1 MNKKKF
7 SLGIS
12 LFALVGAM
20 LVNGCTTNEEKGKA
34 YVTIETNPSVELVVD
49 EDGFVVA
56 VNGLNEDGKL
66 LMASEDLTG
75 LSIEEA
81 AKKVVELT
89 EKLGFTVQGTI
100 DEESQEISI
109 SVSATKESVQEG
121 LTQTLQEEVN
131 KVVTELNLDAKVT
144 EVQAVAREN
153 LEVIVLEQFPHL
165 TEEEVKA
172 MTVEEL
178 HSYLQAAV
186 AEKALFASV
195 KLEEYYQDLKEYE
208 FKLAYKEEL
217 AKSLEESESVV
228 ANAIYSTYNA
238 IVTKL
243 HETITKLQQ
252 TEVEFLTSPDSIY
265 VKALNS
271 LNAAKDEVIGIRV
284 ELGARETKGYVTE
297 ALIGALTAAEATLST
312 CSEALTTV
320 ETTFKATVAAAI
332 AGIEAVLVS
341 LEQVEKTFP
350 SDIDFN
356 AALTNAETYIND
368 AKNGAMAKFEASFQE
383 GDLAEIKTAI
393 ETRKASLQ
401 TLVDSKKQKVE
412 QEAAQ

>member
-7 SLGIS
+7 SLCVS

-217 AKSLEESESVV
+217 AKSLEESKSVV

-238 IVTKL
+238 IVNKL

-271 LNAAKDEVIGIRV
+271 LNSAKDEVIGIRV
-284 ELGARETKGYVTE
+284 ELGARETKGYVTD
-297 ALIGALTAAEATLST
+297 ALISALTAAEATLNT

-320 ETTFKATVAAAI
+320 ETTFKATVATAI

>member
-7 SLGIS
+7 SLGVS

-49 EDGFVVA
+49 EDSFVVA

-217 AKSLEESESVV
+217 AKSLEESKSVV

-238 IVTKL
+238 IVNKL

-271 LNAAKDEVIGIRV
+271 LNSAKDEVIGIRV
-284 ELGARETKGYVTE
+284 ELGARETKGYVTD
-297 ALIGALTAAEATLST
+297 ALISALTAAEATLNT

-320 ETTFKATVAAAI
+320 ETTFKATVATAI

>member
-7 SLGIS
+7 SLGVS

-217 AKSLEESESVV
+217 AKSLEESKSVV

-238 IVTKL
+238 IVNKL

-271 LNAAKDEVIGIRV
+271 LNSAKDEVIGIRV
-284 ELGARETKGYVTE
+284 ELGARETKGYVTD
-297 ALIGALTAAEATLST
+297 ALISALTAAEATLNT

-320 ETTFKATVAAAI
+320 ETTFKATVATAI

-383 GDLAEIKTAI
+383 GDLVEIKTAI

>member
-7 SLGIS
+7 SLGVS

-75 LSIEEA
+75 LSIEKA

-144 EVQAVAREN
+144 EVQAVTREN

-217 AKSLEESESVV
+217 AKSLEKSESVV

-238 IVTKL
+238 IVNKL

-271 LNAAKDEVIGIRV
+271 LNSAKDEVIGIRV

-297 ALIGALTAAEATLST
+297 ALISALTAAEATLNT

-320 ETTFKATVAAAI
+320 ETAFKATVATAI

>member
-7 SLGIS
+7 SLGVS
-12 LFALVGAM
+12 LFALIGAM
-20 LVNGCTTNEEKGKA
+20 LVNGCTTNEEKGQA
-34 YVTIETNPSVELVVD
+34 YVTIETNPSVELVV
-49 EDGFVVA
+49 EDGNVVA
-56 VNGLNEDGKL
+56 ANGLNEDGKL
-66 LMASEDLTG
+66 LVSSEDLIG

-81 AKKVVELT
+81 ARKVVELT
-89 EKLGFTVQGTI
+89 EKLGFTVQGKV
-100 DEESQEISI
+100 DEESQEFSISI
-109 SVSATKESVQEG
+109 SASSESLKEGITNTVNEQ
-121 LTQTLQEEVN
+121 VN
-131 KVVTELNLDAKVT
+131 KVIDELNLDAKVA
-144 EVQAVAREN
+144 EAKAIEREH
-153 LEVIVLEQFPHL
+153 LELMVLEQFPHL

-172 MTVEEL
+172 MTNDEL
-178 HSYLQAAV
+178 YSYLQAAV

-195 KLEEYYQDLKEYE
+195 KLEEYYQNLKEYE

-217 AKSLEESESVV
+217 AKALQDKSDAFTSILLTGYQKAVE
-228 ANAIYSTYNA
+228 T
-238 IVTKL
+238 L

-271 LNAAKDEVIGIRV
+271 LNSAKDEVIGIRV

-297 ALIGALTAAEATLST
+297 ALIGALTAAEATLNT

-320 ETTFKATVAAAI
+320 ETTFKATVATAI